1 MDMDNLRRIRKEKKI
16 TQKQLAEKIGVQPSA
31 ISKYETGKVS
41 PTIEQLEK
49 IAEVLEVPVMSLF
62 PQSVIDLRDIVGEN
76 ANAKMQENQDIAE
89 KYPFTEEEFEEV
101 SQFFTEN
108 IKNKRFTQALISV
121 ARAFIGKSKFEFYA
135 ALGAIN
141 EVLDTKAKNPD
152 SDNSTE

>member
-76 ANAKMQENQDIAE
+76 ANAKMQENLDIAE
-89 KYPFTEEEFEEV
+89 KYPFTEAEFEEV

-108 IKNKRFTQALISV
+108 IKNKRFTQALILV
-121 ARAFIGKSKFEFYA
+121 ARAFIGKSKFEFYT
-135 ALGAIN
+135 ALGAIS
-141 EVLDTKAKNPD
+141 EVLDTMAEKSKNDTP
-152 SDNSTE
+152 TE

>member
-1 MDMDNLRRIRKEKKI
+1 MEMENLRRIRKEKKI

-41 PTIEQLEK
+41 PTVEQLEK

-62 PQSVIDLRDIVGEN
+62 PQSVIDSAKLVDEKV
-76 ANAKMQENQDIAE
+76 NAKMQKNQDLAE

-108 IKNKRFTQALISV
+108 IKDKRIIQALVSV
-121 ARAFIGKSKFEFYA
+121 ARAFIGRSKFEFYA
-135 ALGAIN
+135 TLGAIN
-141 EVLDTKAKNPD
+141 EVLNTEAEKSNLDNP
-152 SDNSTE
+152 TE